1 MSTTLFTP
9 IKVGT
14 SLLKHRVAL
23 APLTRLRADADHVP
37 TPMMTEYYQQRASEG
52 GLLISEGTFIAEDA
66 GVYPSAPGIYNDR
79 QIEAWK
85 HITKAVHDKG
95 GFIYVQLW
103 HVGRASSPAFIPG
116 NKIPVSASAI
126 AINGK
131 DLIGHDYKVPRALE
145 TEEISQLVQTYAN
158 AARNAISAGFDGVE
172 LHGANGYLID
182 QFLNTSSNIR
192 TDQYGGSIENRTR
205 FALEVI
211 EGVSKAIGEDRT
223 AIRLSPWSGFQ
234 DMKDDTP
241 YETWGY
247 LVSQLQEKHP
257 NLAYLHFIEPRD
269 DNITTMFPEIDR
281 TEIIENDTIEPFHKA
296 WKGPFISAGGYT
308 TTPKRAF
315 ETTER
320 LENTLV
326 AFGRSFIANP
336 DLPLRL
342 KNDSPLNKYNRAT
355 FYSSGNAGYTDYPF
369 YNPDTANDIKN

>member
-1 MSTTLFTP
+1 MPTALFTP
-9 IKVGT
+9 IKVGS
-14 SLLKHRVAL
+14 SLLRHRIVL
-23 APLTRLRADADHVP
+23 
-37 TPMMTEYYQQRASEG
+37 YYQQRASEG
-52 GLLISEGTFIAEDA
+52 GLLVAEATFIAEDA
-66 GVYPSAPGIYNDR
+66 GVYPSAPGIYNDK

-85 HITKAVHDKG
+85 NVTKAVHDKG
-95 GFIYVQLW
+95 GSIYLQLW
-103 HVGRASSPAFIPG
+103 HVGRATVSAWIPG
-116 NKIPVSASAI
+116 SKLPVSASAI

-131 DLIGHDYKVPRALE
+131 NTAGMDYEVPRVLAV
-145 TEEISQLVQTYAN
+145 EEISQITQTYAD
-158 AARNAISAGFDGVE
+158 AAKNAISAGFDGVE
-172 LHGANGYLID
+172 IHGANGYLID
-182 QFLNTSSNIR
+182 QFINTSSNIR